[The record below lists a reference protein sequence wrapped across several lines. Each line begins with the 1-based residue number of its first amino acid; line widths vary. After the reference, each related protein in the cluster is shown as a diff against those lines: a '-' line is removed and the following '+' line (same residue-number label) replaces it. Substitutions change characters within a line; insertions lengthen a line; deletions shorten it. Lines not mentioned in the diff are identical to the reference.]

1 MENLDYDRQRK
12 VSQVSDCIFCKIAEG
27 TIPSNKVYEDEHC
40 LAFEDLNPQARVHVL
55 VIPKRHLTSLADVQ
69 ESDTTLMGHLMF
81 ICTKVAKEKGVEESG
96 YRVVANT
103 GRGAGQTVFHLHLHV
118 LGGRLFQWPPG

>member
-1 MENLDYDRQRK
+1 M
-12 VSQVSDCIFCKIAEG
+12 SDCIFCRIAEG
-27 TIPSNKVYEDEHC
+27 TIPSNKVYEDEYC

-81 ICTKVAKEKGVEESG
+81 ACTKVAREKGVEESG

-118 LGGRLFQWPPG
+118 LGGRIFQWPPG